1 MNLEKLVAVTG
12 LPGIHRITGNRG
24 NGVILE
30 DLDTGK
36 MKFASMRKY
45 QFTPLESIAIYTN
58 EDSMEL
64 AKVFRNMLEQ
74 KEDNPP
80 VAHNA
85 KPADIKEYFA
95 DIVPDYDEDQVH
107 MSDMKKVI
115 KWFSFLDARNLLSLE
130 DDAPKVEE
138 GEEETPKEE
147 AE

>member
-58 EDSMEL
+58 EDSVEL

-74 KEDNPP
+74 KADNPP
-80 VAHNA
+80 VAHNGKSA
-85 KPADIKEYFA
+85 EIKEYFA
-95 DIVPDYDEDQVH
+95 DVVPDYDQDQVH
-107 MSDMKKVI
+107 MSDMKKVL

-130 DDAPKVEE
+130 DDAPKK
-138 GEEETPKEE
+138 EEEEVKEE
-147 AE
+147 TK

>member
-12 LPGIHRITGNRG
+12 LPGIHRIAGNRG

-58 EDSMEL
+58 EDSLEL

-74 KEDNPP
+74 KADNPP
-80 VAHNA
+80 VAPNA
-85 KPADIKEYFA
+85 KKDEIKEYFA
-95 DIVPDYDEDQVH
+95 DIVPDYDQDQVH
-107 MSDMKKVI
+107 LSDMKKVI
-115 KWFSFLDARNLLSLE
+115 KWFNFLDSRNLLSLE
-130 DDAPKVEE
+130 EE
-138 GEEETPKEE
+138 VKEEEKKDEATTEE

>member
-58 EDSMEL
+58 EDSVEL

-74 KEDNPP
+74 KADNPP
-80 VAHNA
+80 VAHTA
-85 KPADIKEYFA
+85 KPAEIKEYFE
-95 DIVPDYDEDQVH
+95 DVVPDYDKDQVH

-115 KWFSFLDARNLLSLE
+115 KWFTFLDARNLLSLE
-130 DDAPKVEE
+130 DDAPK
-138 GEEETPKEE
+138 EEEAKEE
-147 AE
+147 AK

>member
-36 MKFASMRKY
+36 MRFASMRKY

-58 EDSMEL
+58 EDSVEL

-74 KEDNPP
+74 KADNPP
-80 VAHNA
+80 VPHNG
-85 KPADIKEYFA
+85 KTADIKEYFA
-95 DIVPDYDEDQVH
+95 DVVPDYDPDQVH
-107 MSDMKKVI
+107 TSDMKKVI
-115 KWFSFLDARNLLSLE
+115 KWFTFLDARNLLSLE

-138 GEEETPKEE
+138 EGKEEEE
-147 AE
+147 

>member
-58 EDSMEL
+58 EDSVEL

-80 VAHNA
+80 VSHSG
-85 KPADIKEYFA
+85 KKEDIKEYFA
-95 DIVPDYDEDQVH
+95 DIVPDYDPDQVH

-115 KWFSFLDARNLLSLE
+115 KWFTFLDARNLLSLE
-130 DDAPKVEE
+130 DDAPKKEE
-138 GEEETPKEE
+138 EAAGEEE
-147 AE
+147 